1 MSLERL
7 SGLLPKEL
15 SASAARDK
23 IDPATLRVKL
33 PELKELQVSDDA
45 IRRAQPL
52 LLDVIAQNKI
62 CDSCTGYEHCGKMG
76 DAKGMQYR
84 LDLYNGQLVL
94 KTSYCSPFLEY
105 LALSRAA
112 RYQSYSERTPYD
124 LQLAFA
130 NFPKS
135 QRVRKPKLF
144 AAAQTFANQYKPG
157 DDMKGL
163 YIFGP
168 AGVGK
173 THLLH
178 AMINRLEERKV
189 PAIFVRVDA
198 LFDRLRSMIGEGKDI
213 EPALETF
220 STVPVLALDEIGQER
235 PNEFTLEKLFRIVNQ
250 RFAAKLPTLYT
261 SNFAPPNLYDRMP
274 LDMANFIDPLKSRII
289 GGTRVGYLDG
299 TDYRIANAE
308 ILDV

>member
-7 SGLLPKEL
+7 GGLLPK
-15 SASAARDK
+15 SFTITRDK
-23 IDPATLRVKL
+23 LDPNTWRETLPILR
-33 PELKELQVSDDA
+33 ELKVSDNA
-45 IRRAQPL
+45 ILHAQPL
-52 LLDVIAQNKI
+52 LLDFISQTKI
-62 CDSCTGYEHCGKMG
+62 CNGCIGYEHCGKIG
-76 DAKGMQYR
+76 DAKGMQSH
-84 LDLYNGQLVL
+84 LVVYNEQITIQTGH
-94 KTSYCSPFLEY
+94 CSPFRDY

-112 RYQSYSERTPYD
+112 RYQSYSERTSHD
-124 LQLAFA
+124 LQLTFS
-130 NFPKS
+130 NFPTS
-135 QRVRKPKLF
+135 QRMRKPKLF
-144 AAAQTFANQYKPG
+144 DAAQKFANHYNPG
-157 DDMKGL
+157 DDMSGI

-178 AMINRLEERKV
+178 AILNRLEERRI

-198 LFDRLRSMIGEGKDI
+198 VFDRLRSMIGDGKDI
-213 EPALETF
+213 EPALEMF

-250 RFAAKLPTLYT
+250 RFSAKLPTLYT

-274 LDMANFIDPLKSRII
+274 QSMVNFIDPLKSRVI
-289 GGTRVGYLDG
+289 GGSLVGYLDG
-299 TDYRIANAE
+299 GDYRIANAE

>member
-7 SGLLPKEL
+7 GGLLPKGAVKVQDHHNPNEL
-15 SASAARDK
+15 RK
-23 IDPATLRVKL
+23 LIPALQ
-33 PELKELQVSDDA
+33 ELHVSDDA
-45 IRRAQPL
+45 ITRSKPL
-52 LLDVIAQNKI
+52 LLDLIAQDKI
-62 CDSCTGYEHCGKMG
+62 CNGCNGYDHCGKIG
-76 DAKGMQYR
+76 DAKGMQYH
-84 LDLYNGQLVL
+84 LDVYNEQIVAQTG
-94 KTSYCSPFLEY
+94 YCEPFKDY

-112 RYQSYSERTPYD
+112 RYQTYSERTPYD
-124 LQLAFA
+124 LQLTFA

-135 QRVRKPKLF
+135 QRMRKPNLF
-144 AAAQTFANQYKPG
+144 AAAQTFANQFRPG
-157 DDMKGL
+157 DNMSGL

-178 AMINRLEERKV
+178 AILNRLDDRKI

-213 EPALETF
+213 EPALEMF

-250 RFAAKLPTLYT
+250 RFSAKLPTLYT

-274 LDMANFIDPLKSRII
+274 QDMVNFVDPLKSRVI
-289 GGTRVGYLDG
+289 GGSQVGYLDG
-299 TDYRIANAE
+299 SDYRIANAE